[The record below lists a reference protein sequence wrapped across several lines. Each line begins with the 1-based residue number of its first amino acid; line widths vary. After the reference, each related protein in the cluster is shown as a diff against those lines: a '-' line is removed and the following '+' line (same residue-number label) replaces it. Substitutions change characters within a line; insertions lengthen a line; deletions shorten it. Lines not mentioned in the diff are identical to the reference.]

1 MAHGPYEITK
11 KVINNI
17 TRPVIFNIKEF
28 NDWVHQLCKYVL
40 MQSVT
45 QDVRNKNSEVGLLSE
60 INLKG
65 DSLQVNSKWSERL
78 QAYVIDTT
86 SILYNCEV
94 NIHEKNSL
102 MFIRNSSD
110 NSGIALND
118 ILNLINTKS
127 LFLVVV
133 VNNNGEISFAYK
145 TSDDVNLYKKVYR
158 DMQCDISTVRGKIDL
173 YEQIKQ
179 TPSTYGIE
187 IGHSGE
193 EKGRHLAKL
202 ELVHN
207 ECISLEEY
215 EQSLEND
222 GLAYISSLLIPY
234 CSAISTNVKVGTDFS
249 SVYATEDNCLIEQ
262 AIARWCLLYDKEIP
276 MEILQRLHKNYLE
289 LKDYV

>member
-1 MAHGPYEITK
+1 MAHRPYKITK

-28 NDWVHQLCKYVL
+28 NDWTQQLCKYVL
-40 MQSVT
+40 MQSAT
-45 QDVRNKNSEVGLLSE
+45 QEVKHKNSEVGLLSE
-60 INLKG
+60 IHLHG
-65 DSLQVNSKWSERL
+65 DTLQVNSKWSERL
-78 QAYVIDTT
+78 QTYVIDTT
-86 SILYNCEV
+86 SLLYSCEV

-102 MFIRNSSD
+102 MFIRNSSN

-118 ILNLINTKS
+118 ILNLINTNS
-127 LFLVVV
+127 
-133 VNNNGEISFAYK
+133 
-145 TSDDVNLYKKVYR
+145 KK
-158 DMQCDISTVRGKIDL
+158 IAL

-187 IGHSGE
+187 IGYAGE

-222 GLAYISSLLIPY
+222 GLAYIGNLLIPY
-234 CSAISTNVKVGTDFS
+234 CSAISTNMKSGTDFS
-249 SVYATEDNCLIEQ
+249 SVYATEDNCLTDQ
-262 AIARWCLLYDKEIP
+262 AIARWCLLYNKEVP
-276 MEILQRLHKNYLE
+276 MEILQRVHKNYLE
-289 LKDYV
+289 VKDYV